1 MAGDRANTKLPRLG
15 LSKERQGELT
25 YELKHLPWIPLI
37 IIGIMVFAAVFAPI
51 LAPYSPTKQTLRDK
65 LLPPAWQEEGTSEHL
80 LGTDIL
86 GRDILSRLIH
96 GARVS
101 LIVASTALLS
111 GGVVG
116 GALGVISGYVGGK
129 VDTLIMRAVDATLAF
144 PTILFALL
152 LAVTMGQGLLTVVL
166 AVTLILWARFARV
179 TRGEV
184 LALKTNDY
192 IALATIHGCSS
203 IRIMAIHIMP
213 NVFNTFM
220 VMLTLHV
227 GLVILTEASL
237 SFLGAGIPPPT
248 PSWGQMV
255 ADGRAKVAS
264 AWWISIIPG
273 VAITMVVIAFNVFGD
288 WLRDRLDPKLRQLKC
303 GIAGSAR
310 KDSCPGLDCIST
322 RILHDTRMLSS
333 SGQSGHDKW
342 RSSFSASSGKTFS
355 LAGRLRAW
363 QCPRPTTS
371 WLLPPR

>member
-1 MAGDRANTKLPRLG
+1 MADNRANVILPRLR
-15 LSKERQGELT
+15 LSKEQRRRLT

-37 IIGIMVFAAVFAPI
+37 TICIMVFAAVFAPI
-51 LAPYSPTKQTLRDK
+51 LSPYSPTKQTLSHK

-101 LIVASTALLS
+101 MIVASTALLS

-116 GALGVISGYVGGK
+116 GALGIVSGYVGGK

-152 LAVTMGQGLLTVVL
+152 LAVTMGQGVLTVVL

-192 IALATIHGCSS
+192 IALARIHGCSS
-203 IRIMAIHIMP
+203 FRIMAVHIMP

-273 VAITMVVIAFNVFGD
+273 LAITMVVIAFNVFGD
-288 WLRDRLDPKLRQLKC
+288 WLRDRLDPKLRQL
-303 GIAGSAR
+303 
-310 KDSCPGLDCIST
+310 
-322 RILHDTRMLSS
+322 
-333 SGQSGHDKW
+333 
-342 RSSFSASSGKTFS
+342 
-355 LAGRLRAW
+355 
-363 QCPRPTTS
+363 
-371 WLLPPR
+371 

>member
-1 MAGDRANTKLPRLG
+1 MAGGRISITLRWPRM
-15 LSKERQGELT
+15 SRERQDEVN
-25 YELKHLPWIPLI
+25 YELRHLPWIPLI
-37 IIGIMVFAAVFAPI
+37 IIGVMVFAAVFAPI

-65 LLPPAWQEEGTSEHL
+65 LLPPAWQEGGTTEHL
-80 LGTDIL
+80 LGTDVL

-111 GGVVG
+111 GGLIG
-116 GALGVISGYVGGK
+116 GVLGVISGYVGGK

-184 LALKTNDY
+184 LSLKTNDF
-192 IALATIHGCSS
+192 IALARIHGCSS
-203 IRIMAIHIMP
+203 FRIMAIHIMP
-213 NVFNTFM
+213 NAFNTFM

-273 VAITMVVIAFNVFGD
+273 VAITMVVIAFNLFGD
-288 WLRDRLDPKLRQLKC
+288 WLRDRLDPKLRQL
-303 GIAGSAR
+303 
-310 KDSCPGLDCIST
+310 
-322 RILHDTRMLSS
+322 
-333 SGQSGHDKW
+333 
-342 RSSFSASSGKTFS
+342 
-355 LAGRLRAW
+355 
-363 QCPRPTTS
+363 
-371 WLLPPR
+371 

>member
-1 MAGDRANTKLPRLG
+1 MASDRIDTSVQVLEVSGERHGRL
-15 LSKERQGELT
+15 K
-25 YELKHLPWIPLI
+25 YELKQLPWIPVVI
-37 IIGIMVFAAVFAPI
+37 IVIIVFAAIFAPI
-51 LAPYSPTKQTLRDK
+51 VAPHSPTKQSLRDK
-65 LLPPAWQEEGTSEHL
+65 LQPPAWQEGGTAGHL

-86 GRDILSRLIH
+86 GRDILSRLIY

-101 LIVASTALLS
+101 LIVASTALLAGGAI
-111 GGVVG
+111 GGV
-116 GALGVISGYVGGK
+116 LGLVSGYAGGK

-184 LALKTNDY
+184 LGLKDNDY
-192 IALATIHGCSS
+192 VALAHVHGCSGV
-203 IRIMAIHIMP
+203 RIMFIHIMP

-255 ADGRAKVAS
+255 ADGRAKVAT

-273 VAITMVVIAFNVFGD
+273 VAITLVVIAFNVFGD
-288 WLRDRLDPKLRQLKC
+288 WLRDRLDPKLRQL
-303 GIAGSAR
+303 
-310 KDSCPGLDCIST
+310 
-322 RILHDTRMLSS
+322 
-333 SGQSGHDKW
+333 
-342 RSSFSASSGKTFS
+342 
-355 LAGRLRAW
+355 
-363 QCPRPTTS
+363 
-371 WLLPPR
+371 

>member
-1 MAGDRANTKLPRLG
+1 MADNRANVILPGLR
-15 LSKERQGELT
+15 LSKEQRRRLT

-37 IIGIMVFAAVFAPI
+37 TIGIMVFAAIFAPI
-51 LAPYSPTKQTLRDK
+51 LAPYSPTKQTLPDK

-101 LIVASTALLS
+101 MIVASTALLS

-116 GALGVISGYVGGK
+116 GALGIVSGYVGGK

-152 LAVTMGQGLLTVVL
+152 LAVTMGQGVLTVVL

-192 IALATIHGCSS
+192 IALARIHGCSS
-203 IRIMAIHIMP
+203 FRIMAVHIMP

-273 VAITMVVIAFNVFGD
+273 LAITMVVIAFNVFGD
-288 WLRDRLDPKLRQLKC
+288 WLRDRLDPKLRQL
-303 GIAGSAR
+303 
-310 KDSCPGLDCIST
+310 
-322 RILHDTRMLSS
+322 
-333 SGQSGHDKW
+333 
-342 RSSFSASSGKTFS
+342 
-355 LAGRLRAW
+355 
-363 QCPRPTTS
+363 
-371 WLLPPR
+371 

>member
-1 MAGDRANTKLPRLG
+1 MAGGRMNITLPWPRI
-15 LSKERQGELT
+15 SKARRGQVD
-25 YELKHLPWIPLI
+25 YELRHLPWIPLI
-37 IIGIMVFAAVFAPI
+37 IIGLMVFAAVFAPV

-65 LLPPAWQEEGTSEHL
+65 LLPPAWQEGGTTEHL

-96 GARVS
+96 GSRVS
-101 LIVASTALLS
+101 LIVAATALLS
-111 GGVVG
+111 GGAIG
-116 GALGVISGYVGGK
+116 GALGIISGYVGGK

-152 LAVTMGQGLLTVVL
+152 LAVTMGQGMLTVVL

-184 LALKTNDY
+184 LALKTLDY
-192 IALATIHGCSS
+192 IALARVHGCSGF
-203 IRIMAIHIMP
+203 RIMAAHIMP

-273 VAITMVVIAFNVFGD
+273 VAITMVVISFNLFGD
-288 WLRDRLDPKLRQLKC
+288 WLRDRLDPRLRQ
-303 GIAGSAR
+303 I
-310 KDSCPGLDCIST
+310 
-322 RILHDTRMLSS
+322 
-333 SGQSGHDKW
+333 
-342 RSSFSASSGKTFS
+342 
-355 LAGRLRAW
+355 
-363 QCPRPTTS
+363 
-371 WLLPPR
+371 

>member
-1 MAGDRANTKLPRLG
+1 MADDRSNIILPALR
-15 LSKERQGELT
+15 LSKERRRKLT

-37 IIGIMVFAAVFAPI
+37 TIGIVVFAAVFAPI
-51 LAPYSPTKQTLRDK
+51 IAPYSPTKQTLPDK

-101 LIVASTALLS
+101 MIVASTALLS

-116 GALGVISGYVGGK
+116 GALGIVSGYVGGK

-152 LAVTMGQGLLTVVL
+152 LAVTMGQGVLTVVL

-184 LALKTNDY
+184 LALKNNDY
-192 IALATIHGCSS
+192 ISLARIHGCSS
-203 IRIMAIHIMP
+203 FRIMAVHIMP

-255 ADGRAKVAS
+255 SDGRAKVAS

-273 VAITMVVIAFNVFGD
+273 LAITMVVIAFNVFGD
-288 WLRDRLDPKLRQLKC
+288 WLRDRLDPKLRQL
-303 GIAGSAR
+303 
-310 KDSCPGLDCIST
+310 
-322 RILHDTRMLSS
+322 
-333 SGQSGHDKW
+333 
-342 RSSFSASSGKTFS
+342 
-355 LAGRLRAW
+355 
-363 QCPRPTTS
+363 
-371 WLLPPR
+371 

>member
-1 MAGDRANTKLPRLG
+1 MAIGRMNITLPWPGMSR
-15 LSKERQGELT
+15 ERRDKVN
-25 YELKHLPWIPLI
+25 YELRHLPWIPLI
-37 IIGIMVFAAVFAPI
+37 IIGGMVFAAVFAPI
-51 LAPYSPTKQTLRDK
+51 LAPYSPAKQTLRDK
-65 LLPPAWQEEGTSEHL
+65 LLPPAWQEGGTTEHL

-111 GGVVG
+111 GGLIG
-116 GALGVISGYVGGK
+116 GVLGVISGYVGGK
-129 VDTLIMRAVDATLAF
+129 VDTIIMRAVDATLAF

-184 LALKTNDY
+184 LSLKTNDY
-192 IALATIHGCSS
+192 ISLALIHGCSS
-203 IRIMAIHIMP
+203 FRIMAIHIMP
-213 NVFNTFM
+213 NVLNTFM

-255 ADGRAKVAS
+255 ADGRAKVAT

-273 VAITMVVIAFNVFGD
+273 VAITMVVIAFNLFGD
-288 WLRDRLDPKLRQLKC
+288 WLRDRLDPKLRQL
-303 GIAGSAR
+303 
-310 KDSCPGLDCIST
+310 
-322 RILHDTRMLSS
+322 
-333 SGQSGHDKW
+333 
-342 RSSFSASSGKTFS
+342 
-355 LAGRLRAW
+355 
-363 QCPRPTTS
+363 
-371 WLLPPR
+371 

>member
-1 MAGDRANTKLPRLG
+1 MAGGRMNITLPWPRI
-15 LSKERQGELT
+15 SKARRGQVD
-25 YELKHLPWIPLI
+25 YELRNLPWIPLI
-37 IIGIMVFAAVFAPI
+37 IIGLMVFAAVFAPV

-65 LLPPAWQEEGTSEHL
+65 LLPPAWQEGGTTEHL

-111 GGVVG
+111 GGAIG
-116 GALGVISGYVGGK
+116 GALGIISGYVGGK

-152 LAVTMGQGLLTVVL
+152 LAVTMGQGMLTVVL

-184 LALKTNDY
+184 LALKTLDY
-192 IALATIHGCSS
+192 IALAKVHGCSGF
-203 IRIMAIHIMP
+203 RIMVIHIMP

-273 VAITMVVIAFNVFGD
+273 VAITMVVISFNLFGD
-288 WLRDRLDPKLRQLKC
+288 WLRDRLDPRLRQ
-303 GIAGSAR
+303 I
-310 KDSCPGLDCIST
+310 
-322 RILHDTRMLSS
+322 
-333 SGQSGHDKW
+333 
-342 RSSFSASSGKTFS
+342 
-355 LAGRLRAW
+355 
-363 QCPRPTTS
+363 
-371 WLLPPR
+371 

>member
-1 MAGDRANTKLPRLG
+1 MADDRSNIILPALR
-15 LSKERQGELT
+15 LSKERRRKLT

-37 IIGIMVFAAVFAPI
+37 TIGIVVFAAVFAPI
-51 LAPYSPTKQTLRDK
+51 IAPYSPTKQTLPDK

-101 LIVASTALLS
+101 LMVASAALFS
-111 GGVVG
+111 GGVLG
-116 GALGVISGYVGGK
+116 GALGIISGYVGGK

-152 LAVTMGQGLLTVVL
+152 LAVTMGQGVLTVVL

-184 LALKTNDY
+184 LALKNNDY
-192 IALATIHGCSS
+192 IALARIHGCSS
-203 IRIMAIHIMP
+203 FRIMAVHIMP

-273 VAITMVVIAFNVFGD
+273 LAITMVVIAFNVFGD
-288 WLRDRLDPKLRQLKC
+288 WLRDRLDPKLRQL
-303 GIAGSAR
+303 
-310 KDSCPGLDCIST
+310 
-322 RILHDTRMLSS
+322 
-333 SGQSGHDKW
+333 
-342 RSSFSASSGKTFS
+342 
-355 LAGRLRAW
+355 
-363 QCPRPTTS
+363 
-371 WLLPPR
+371 

>member
-1 MAGDRANTKLPRLG
+1 MADNRANIILPGLR
-15 LSKERQGELT
+15 LSKEQRRRLT

-37 IIGIMVFAAVFAPI
+37 TIGIMVFAAVFAPI
-51 LAPYSPTKQTLRDK
+51 LAPYSPTKQTLSHK

-101 LIVASTALLS
+101 LMVAAAALFS
-111 GGVVG
+111 GGVLG
-116 GALGVISGYVGGK
+116 GALGIISGYVGGK

-152 LAVTMGQGLLTVVL
+152 LAVTMGQGVLTVVL

-192 IALATIHGCSS
+192 IALARIHGCSS
-203 IRIMAIHIMP
+203 FRIMAVHIMP

-273 VAITMVVIAFNVFGD
+273 LAITMVVIAFNVFGD
-288 WLRDRLDPKLRQLKC
+288 WLRDRLDPKLRQL
-303 GIAGSAR
+303 
-310 KDSCPGLDCIST
+310 
-322 RILHDTRMLSS
+322 
-333 SGQSGHDKW
+333 
-342 RSSFSASSGKTFS
+342 
-355 LAGRLRAW
+355 
-363 QCPRPTTS
+363 
-371 WLLPPR
+371 

>member
-1 MAGDRANTKLPRLG
+1 MAGGRMNITLPWPRI
-15 LSKERQGELT
+15 SKARRGQVD
-25 YELKHLPWIPLI
+25 YELRNLPWIPLI
-37 IIGIMVFAAVFAPI
+37 IIGLMVFAAVFAPV

-65 LLPPAWQEEGTSEHL
+65 LLPPAWQEGGTTEHL

-111 GGVVG
+111 GGAIG
-116 GALGVISGYVGGK
+116 GALGIISGYVGGK

-152 LAVTMGQGLLTVVL
+152 LAVTMGQGMLTVVL

-184 LALKTNDY
+184 LALKTLDY
-192 IALATIHGCSS
+192 ISLAKVHGCSG
-203 IRIMAIHIMP
+203 IRIMAVHIMP

-273 VAITMVVIAFNVFGD
+273 VAITMVVISFNLFGD
-288 WLRDRLDPKLRQLKC
+288 WLRDRLDPRLRQ
-303 GIAGSAR
+303 I
-310 KDSCPGLDCIST
+310 
-322 RILHDTRMLSS
+322 
-333 SGQSGHDKW
+333 
-342 RSSFSASSGKTFS
+342 
-355 LAGRLRAW
+355 
-363 QCPRPTTS
+363 
-371 WLLPPR
+371 

>member
-1 MAGDRANTKLPRLG
+1 MADNRANIILPGLR
-15 LSKERQGELT
+15 LSKEQRRRLT

-37 IIGIMVFAAVFAPI
+37 TIGIMVFAAVFAPI
-51 LAPYSPTKQTLRDK
+51 IAPYSPTKQTLSDK

-101 LIVASTALLS
+101 MIVASTALLS

-116 GALGVISGYVGGK
+116 GALGIVSGYVGGK

-152 LAVTMGQGLLTVVL
+152 LAVTMGQGVLTVVL

-192 IALATIHGCSS
+192 IALARIHGCSS
-203 IRIMAIHIMP
+203 FRIMAVHIMP

-273 VAITMVVIAFNVFGD
+273 LAITMVVIAFNVFGD
-288 WLRDRLDPKLRQLKC
+288 WLRDRLDPKLRQL
-303 GIAGSAR
+303 
-310 KDSCPGLDCIST
+310 
-322 RILHDTRMLSS
+322 
-333 SGQSGHDKW
+333 
-342 RSSFSASSGKTFS
+342 
-355 LAGRLRAW
+355 
-363 QCPRPTTS
+363 
-371 WLLPPR
+371 

>member
-1 MAGDRANTKLPRLG
+1 MAGGRISITLRWPRM
-15 LSKERQGELT
+15 SRERQDEVN
-25 YELKHLPWIPLI
+25 YELRHLPWIPLI
-37 IIGIMVFAAVFAPI
+37 IIGVMVFAAVFAPI
-51 LAPYSPTKQTLRDK
+51 VAPYSPTKQTLRDK
-65 LLPPAWQEEGTSEHL
+65 LLPPAWQEGGTTEHL
-80 LGTDIL
+80 LGTDVL

-111 GGVVG
+111 GGLIG

-184 LALKTNDY
+184 LSLKTNDF
-192 IALATIHGCSS
+192 IALARIHGCSS
-203 IRIMAIHIMP
+203 FRIMAIHIMP
-213 NVFNTFM
+213 NAFNTFM

-273 VAITMVVIAFNVFGD
+273 VAITMVVIAFNLFGD
-288 WLRDRLDPKLRQLKC
+288 WLRDRLDPKLRQL
-303 GIAGSAR
+303 
-310 KDSCPGLDCIST
+310 
-322 RILHDTRMLSS
+322 
-333 SGQSGHDKW
+333 
-342 RSSFSASSGKTFS
+342 
-355 LAGRLRAW
+355 
-363 QCPRPTTS
+363 
-371 WLLPPR
+371 

>member
-1 MAGDRANTKLPRLG
+1 MAGDQTNVTSPTLG
-15 LSKERQGELT
+15 LSNSRQAKLT
-25 YELKHLPWIPLI
+25 YELKHLPWMPLV
-37 IIGIMVFAAVFAPI
+37 IIGIMVFAAIFAPI
-51 LAPYSPTKQTLRDK
+51 LAPYSPTKQTLSDK
-65 LLPPAWQEEGTSEHL
+65 LLPPAWQEGGTSEHI
-80 LGTDIL
+80 LGTDVL

-101 LIVASTALLS
+101 LMVAAAALLS
-111 GGVVG
+111 GGVIG
-116 GALGVISGYVGGK
+116 GILGIMSGYIGGK

-184 LALKTNDY
+184 LALKTSDY
-192 IALATIHGCSS
+192 VALARVHGCSS
-203 IRIMAIHIMP
+203 MRIMFVHIMP
-213 NVFNTFM
+213 NVFNSFM

-248 PSWGQMV
+248 ASWGQMV

-273 VAITMVVIAFNVFGD
+273 VAITLVVIAFNLFGD
-288 WLRDRLDPKLRQLKC
+288 WLRDRLDPKLRQL
-303 GIAGSAR
+303 
-310 KDSCPGLDCIST
+310 
-322 RILHDTRMLSS
+322 
-333 SGQSGHDKW
+333 
-342 RSSFSASSGKTFS
+342 
-355 LAGRLRAW
+355 
-363 QCPRPTTS
+363 
-371 WLLPPR
+371 

>member
-1 MAGDRANTKLPRLG
+1 MADNRANIILPGLR
-15 LSKERQGELT
+15 LSKEQRSRLT

-37 IIGIMVFAAVFAPI
+37 TIGIMVFAAVFAPI
-51 LAPYSPTKQTLRDK
+51 LAPYSPTKQTLPDK

-101 LIVASTALLS
+101 LMVASTALFS
-111 GGVVG
+111 GGVLG
-116 GALGVISGYVGGK
+116 GALGIISGYVGGK

-152 LAVTMGQGLLTVVL
+152 LAVTMGQGVLTVVL

-192 IALATIHGCSS
+192 IALARIHGCSS
-203 IRIMAIHIMP
+203 FRIMAVHIMP

-273 VAITMVVIAFNVFGD
+273 LAITMVVIAFNVFGD
-288 WLRDRLDPKLRQLKC
+288 WLRDRLDPKLRQL
-303 GIAGSAR
+303 
-310 KDSCPGLDCIST
+310 
-322 RILHDTRMLSS
+322 
-333 SGQSGHDKW
+333 
-342 RSSFSASSGKTFS
+342 
-355 LAGRLRAW
+355 
-363 QCPRPTTS
+363 
-371 WLLPPR
+371 

>member
-1 MAGDRANTKLPRLG
+1 MADNRANVILPGLR
-15 LSKERQGELT
+15 LSKEQRRRLT

-37 IIGIMVFAAVFAPI
+37 TIGIMVFAAVFAPI
-51 LAPYSPTKQTLRDK
+51 LAPYSPTKQTLSHK

-101 LIVASTALLS
+101 LMVASTALFS
-111 GGVVG
+111 GGVLG
-116 GALGVISGYVGGK
+116 GALGIISGYVGGK

-152 LAVTMGQGLLTVVL
+152 LAVTMGQGVLTVVL

-192 IALATIHGCSS
+192 IALARIHGCSS
-203 IRIMAIHIMP
+203 FRIMAVHIMP

-273 VAITMVVIAFNVFGD
+273 LAITMVVIAFNVFGD
-288 WLRDRLDPKLRQLKC
+288 WLRDRLDPKLRQL
-303 GIAGSAR
+303 
-310 KDSCPGLDCIST
+310 
-322 RILHDTRMLSS
+322 
-333 SGQSGHDKW
+333 
-342 RSSFSASSGKTFS
+342 
-355 LAGRLRAW
+355 
-363 QCPRPTTS
+363 
-371 WLLPPR
+371 

>member
-1 MAGDRANTKLPRLG
+1 MADDRSNIILPALR
-15 LSKERQGELT
+15 LSKERRRKLT
-25 YELKHLPWIPLI
+25 YELTHLPWIPLI
-37 IIGIMVFAAVFAPI
+37 TIGIVVFAAVFAPI
-51 LAPYSPTKQTLRDK
+51 IAPYSPTKQTLPDK

-101 LIVASTALLS
+101 LMVAGAALFS
-111 GGVVG
+111 GGVLG
-116 GALGVISGYVGGK
+116 GALGIISGYVGGK

-144 PTILFALL
+144 PTIFFALL
-152 LAVTMGQGLLTVVL
+152 LAVTMGQGVLTVVL

-184 LALKTNDY
+184 LALKNNDY
-192 IALATIHGCSS
+192 IALARIHGCSS
-203 IRIMAIHIMP
+203 FRIMAVHIMP

-273 VAITMVVIAFNVFGD
+273 LAITMVVIAFNVFGD
-288 WLRDRLDPKLRQLKC
+288 WLRDRLDPKLRQL
-303 GIAGSAR
+303 
-310 KDSCPGLDCIST
+310 
-322 RILHDTRMLSS
+322 
-333 SGQSGHDKW
+333 
-342 RSSFSASSGKTFS
+342 
-355 LAGRLRAW
+355 
-363 QCPRPTTS
+363 
-371 WLLPPR
+371 

>member
-1 MAGDRANTKLPRLG
+1 MAIGRMNITLPWPRM
-15 LSKERQGELT
+15 SRERRDQVN
-25 YELKHLPWIPLI
+25 YELRHLPWIPLI
-37 IIGIMVFAAVFAPI
+37 IIGGMVFAAVFAPI

-65 LLPPAWQEEGTSEHL
+65 LLPPAWQEGGTTEHL

-101 LIVASTALLS
+101 LIVAATALLS
-111 GGVVG
+111 GGLIG
-116 GALGVISGYVGGK
+116 GVLGVISGYVGGK
-129 VDTLIMRAVDATLAF
+129 VDTMIMRAVDATLAF

-152 LAVTMGQGLLTVVL
+152 LAVTMGQGLRTVVL

-184 LALKTNDY
+184 LSLKTSDY
-192 IALATIHGCSS
+192 ISLALIHGCSS
-203 IRIMAIHIMP
+203 FRIMAIHIMP

-255 ADGRAKVAS
+255 ADGRAKVAT

-273 VAITMVVIAFNVFGD
+273 VAITMVVIAFNLFGD
-288 WLRDRLDPKLRQLKC
+288 WLRDRLDPKLRQL
-303 GIAGSAR
+303 
-310 KDSCPGLDCIST
+310 
-322 RILHDTRMLSS
+322 
-333 SGQSGHDKW
+333 
-342 RSSFSASSGKTFS
+342 
-355 LAGRLRAW
+355 
-363 QCPRPTTS
+363 
-371 WLLPPR
+371 

>member
-1 MAGDRANTKLPRLG
+1 MASDRIDTSVQVLEVSG
-15 LSKERQGELT
+15 ERRGQLK
-25 YELKHLPWIPLI
+25 YELKQLPWIPVVI
-37 IIGIMVFAAVFAPI
+37 IVIIVFAAIFAPI
-51 LAPYSPTKQTLRDK
+51 VAPHSPTKQSLRDK
-65 LLPPAWQEEGTSEHL
+65 LQPPAWQERGTAKHL

-86 GRDILSRLIH
+86 GRDILSRLIY

-101 LIVASTALLS
+101 LIVASTALLAGGAI
-111 GGVVG
+111 GGV
-116 GALGVISGYVGGK
+116 LGLISGYAGGK

-184 LALKTNDY
+184 LGLKDNDY
-192 IALATIHGCSS
+192 VALAHVHGCSGV
-203 IRIMAIHIMP
+203 RIMFVHIMP

-255 ADGRAKVAS
+255 ADGRAKVAT

-273 VAITMVVIAFNVFGD
+273 VAITLVVIAFNVFGD
-288 WLRDRLDPKLRQLKC
+288 WLRDRLDPKLRQL
-303 GIAGSAR
+303 
-310 KDSCPGLDCIST
+310 
-322 RILHDTRMLSS
+322 
-333 SGQSGHDKW
+333 
-342 RSSFSASSGKTFS
+342 
-355 LAGRLRAW
+355 
-363 QCPRPTTS
+363 
-371 WLLPPR
+371 